1 MSAPV
6 TPAPEAV
13 SGQPPLSEV
22 QRLINVFVAPSKT
35 FADLRRSA
43 AWWGPFLVL
52 IISSSA
58 FVYTMQ
64 TKVGWDQVVQNM
76 LANMSEKQKAR
87 MEQAPP
93 EQQQRQVQGM
103 KIGVKYT
110 SWVFWIFILVINAIF
125 AALVMATFNFGLGA
139 SVSYSRA
146 FAIMMYAGVPGIL
159 RSVLAI
165 ITMFA
170 GADPEAFNLENPVGT
185 NAAFYVDKNSVGA
198 LYPLLQTLDVFTIWF
213 CILAGI
219 GFAVVTGKKKSTGI
233 GVVFSWL
240 AVITLIRVGWA
251 AVMG

>member
-6 TPAPEAV
+6 TPTPEAV
-13 SGQPPLSEV
+13 SGQPPLSEA
-22 QRLINVFVAPSKT
+22 QRIINVFAAPSKT

-52 IISSSA
+52 LISSSA

-64 TKVGWDQVVQNM
+64 VKVGWDQVVQNM
-76 LANMSEKQKAR
+76 LANMSEKQKQR

-93 EQQQRQVQGM
+93 EQQQQQVKGM

-125 AALVMATFNFGLGA
+125 AALLMATFNFGLGA

-146 FAIMMYAGVPGIL
+146 FAILMYAGLPGIF

-185 NAAFYVDKNSVGA
+185 NIAFYVDKNSVGA
-198 LYPLLQTLDVFTIWF
+198 LYPLLQTLDVITIWY

-219 GFAVVTGKKKSTGI
+219 GFAVVAGKKKSTGI
-233 GVVFSWL
+233 AVVFGWL
-240 AVITLIRVGWA
+240 ALITLVRVGWA
-251 AVMG
+251 AIMG